1 MLRSFSSFFNT
12 RCDLI
17 FMGKITS
24 TDWIKQWLGKVL
36 QCDYVEDV
44 YAAFHGYY
52 ELLLTY
58 FDNM

>member
-1 MLRSFSSFFNT
+1 
-12 RCDLI
+12 
-17 FMGKITS
+17 MGKITS